1 MKRGLLCIL
10 FVVLLTVN
18 VLVAVA
24 SESTPVVLIN
34 EDFSKFVEGSE
45 TAPAEQD
52 LADESTGA
60 IDAQYTQQAGWSG
73 MGIFQ
78 AGGICAIA
86 PVYNYYFYEGGY
98 LNTPKGDYSG
108 VITYSFRARLQEGE
122 QSKINVVKVIT
133 LSILMHIHLPLTGKP
148 IRESLKKVLLTVVL
162 FSFLLAMKTK
172 F

>member
-18 VLVAVA
+18 VSAIVV

-34 EDFSKFVEGSE
+34 EDFSKFVEGAE
-45 TAPAEQD
+45 TAPTEQD

-108 VITYSFRARLQEGE
+108 VITYSFRARLLPFVLLPEFF
-122 QSKINVVKVIT
+122 VF
-133 LSILMHIHLPLTGKP
+133 LLLPILLVLIHLAIL
-148 IRESLKKVLLTVVL
+148 IL
-162 FSFLLAMKTK
+162 FL
-172 F
+172 

>member
-18 VLVAVA
+18 VSAIVV

-34 EDFSKFVEGSE
+34 EDFSKFVEGAE
-45 TAPAEQD
+45 TAPTEQD

-86 PVYNYYFYEGGY
+86 PVYNYYFYV
-98 LNTPKGDYSG
+98 NTSNTATTRNNVRRSSSKWPQND
-108 VITYSFRARLQEGE
+108 ISFSSIVQVRFHQSISRLGTART
-122 QSKINVVKVIT
+122 S
-133 LSILMHIHLPLTGKP
+133 SALPSAWRNG
-148 IRESLKKVLLTVVL
+148 
-162 FSFLLAMKTK
+162 
-172 F
+172 

>member
-18 VLVAVA
+18 VSAIAV

-34 EDFSKFVEGSE
+34 EDFSKFVDGSE
-45 TAPAEQD
+45 TAPTEQD

-98 LNTPKGDYSG
+98 L
-108 VITYSFRARLQEGE
+108 
-122 QSKINVVKVIT
+122 
-133 LSILMHIHLPLTGKP
+133 
-148 IRESLKKVLLTVVL
+148 IRG
-162 FSFLLAMKTK
+162 
-172 F
+172 

>member
-18 VLVAVA
+18 VSAIVV

-45 TAPAEQD
+45 TAPTEQD

-86 PVYNYYFYEGGY
+86 PVYNYYFYEGG
-98 LNTPKGDYSG
+98 
-108 VITYSFRARLQEGE
+108 
-122 QSKINVVKVIT
+122 
-133 LSILMHIHLPLTGKP
+133 
-148 IRESLKKVLLTVVL
+148 
-162 FSFLLAMKTK
+162 
-172 F
+172 

>member
-18 VLVAVA
+18 VSAIVV

-45 TAPAEQD
+45 TAPTEQD

-60 IDAQYTQQAGWSG
+60 IDAHIPKSWVGLC

-86 PVYNYYFYEGGY
+86 PVYNYYFYEG
-98 LNTPKGDYSG
+98 
-108 VITYSFRARLQEGE
+108 I
-122 QSKINVVKVIT
+122 I
-133 LSILMHIHLPLTGKP
+133 
-148 IRESLKKVLLTVVL
+148 
-162 FSFLLAMKTK
+162 
-172 F
+172 

>member
-18 VLVAVA
+18 VSAIVV

-34 EDFSKFVEGSE
+34 EDFSKFVEVAE
-45 TAPAEQD
+45 TAPTEQD

-60 IDAQYTQQAGWSG
+60 IDAKYTQHAGWSG

-78 AGGICAIA
+78 AGGICAID

-98 LNTPKGDYSG
+98 LNKPKGDYSG
-108 VITYSFRARLQEGE
+108 VITYSFQPRLQEE
-122 QSKINVVKVIT
+122 NQTKIN
-133 LSILMHIHLPLTGKP
+133 LTMSA
-148 IRESLKKVLLTVVL
+148 E
-162 FSFLLAMKTK
+162 
-172 F
+172 

>member
-18 VLVAVA
+18 VSAIVV

-34 EDFSKFVEGSE
+34 EDFSKFVEGAE
-45 TAPAEQD
+45 TAPTEQD

-98 LNTPKGDYSG
+98 LNSPKGDYSG
-108 VITYSFRARLQEGE
+108 VITYSFRARLQE
-122 QSKINVVKVIT
+122 
-133 LSILMHIHLPLTGKP
+133 
-148 IRESLKKVLLTVVL
+148 
-162 FSFLLAMKTK
+162 A
-172 F
+172 